1 MKRLIKK
8 ILREEI
14 DKSDRHYRRLD
25 IISDHVHLPYLRSM
39 EGLTIYEK
47 GDQEYIMKKI
57 LGNDVS
63 IDGEYFYD
71 DKGYLIYLENSSGW
85 WEKFEY
91 DDKGNRIYY
100 EDSDGF
106 WEKGDYD
113 DRGNRINS
121 ENSRGRWWKWEYNNK
136 DSVIYY
142 ENSDGY
148 WRKYEYDNN
157 GNMFNYDEGYIND
170 NR

>member
-100 EDSDGF
+100 EDSDGS
-106 WEKGDYD
+106 WG
-113 DRGNRINS
+113 
-121 ENSRGRWWKWEYNNK
+121 
-136 DSVIYY
+136 
-142 ENSDGY
+142 
-148 WRKYEYDNN
+148 KYEYT
-157 GNMFNYDEGYIND
+157 GYQQHKGFFHSVIVTQGLSGGYWEKSEYDEDGEQISFED
-170 NR
+170 SDGF